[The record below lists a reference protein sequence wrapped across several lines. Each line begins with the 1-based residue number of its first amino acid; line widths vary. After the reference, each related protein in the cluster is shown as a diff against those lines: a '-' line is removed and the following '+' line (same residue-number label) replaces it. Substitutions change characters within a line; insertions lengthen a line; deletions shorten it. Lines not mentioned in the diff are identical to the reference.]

1 MGRSRDERT
10 KSEYL
15 ETIVNESERLARL
28 VDNVLDF
35 SKIEQGKKI
44 YRLRPTR
51 LEEVAG
57 SAVRAMQFPLAQQ
70 GFQLHLAVQED
81 MPELQAD
88 PDAIQQ
94 AILNLLT
101 NAMKYSGDAREIDLR
116 LCARNGDAV
125 IEVADHGLGLAPE
138 EQKRIFEKFYQ
149 RPFAREP
156 FDRGDG
162 AGADA
167 GGAYCQ
173 GPRRARGSGKRAGGR
188 QHLLRRDSDQ
198 ADSHG
203 GAGMTTV
210 LAIEDDPAI
219 LRGLSDNL
227 RFEGYDVITATDG
240 ETGYNMQRERKPD
253 LILLD
258 LMLPRM
264 SGFEFCRKLRGE
276 GIQTPVLMLT
286 ARSEEAD
293 RVLGLDLGAD
303 DYVAKPFSVR
313 ELMARVRALLRRS
326 QLGADG
332 TDALPDEL
340 RFGATE
346 IDFRSYE
353 ARRNGEP
360 VEMTRKEFAILR
372 YLASRAGEV
381 VSRDD
386 LLNQVW
392 GYDSY
397 PSSRTVDN
405 HVAGLRAKL
414 ERDASLPEHI
424 RTVHGVGYKFVL

>member
-1 MGRSRDERT
+1 
-10 KSEYL
+10 
-15 ETIVNESERLARL
+15 
-28 VDNVLDF
+28 
-35 SKIEQGKKI
+35 
-44 YRLRPTR
+44 
-51 LEEVAG
+51 
-57 SAVRAMQFPLAQQ
+57 
-70 GFQLHLAVQED
+70 
-81 MPELQAD
+81 
-88 PDAIQQ
+88 
-94 AILNLLT
+94 
-101 NAMKYSGDAREIDLR
+101 
-116 LCARNGDAV
+116 
-125 IEVADHGLGLAPE
+125 
-138 EQKRIFEKFYQ
+138 
-149 RPFAREP
+149 
-156 FDRGDG
+156 
-162 AGADA
+162 
-167 GGAYCQ
+167 
-173 GPRRARGSGKRAGGR
+173 
-188 QHLLRRDSDQ
+188 
-198 ADSHG
+198 
-203 GAGMTTV
+203 MTTV

-286 ARSEEAD
+286 ARSAEAD
-293 RVLGLDLGAD
+293 RVLALDLGAD
-303 DYVAKPFSVR
+303 DYMAKPFSVR

-326 QLGADG
+326 QPRADG
-332 TDALPDEL
+332 AALPDDL
-340 RFGATE
+340 RFDATE

-353 ARRNGEP
+353 ARRNGTP

-414 ERDASLPEHI
+414 ERDASQPEHI
-424 RTVHGVGYKFVL
+424 RTVHGVGYKFVP

>member
-1 MGRSRDERT
+1 
-10 KSEYL
+10 
-15 ETIVNESERLARL
+15 
-28 VDNVLDF
+28 
-35 SKIEQGKKI
+35 
-44 YRLRPTR
+44 
-51 LEEVAG
+51 
-57 SAVRAMQFPLAQQ
+57 
-70 GFQLHLAVQED
+70 
-81 MPELQAD
+81 
-88 PDAIQQ
+88 
-94 AILNLLT
+94 
-101 NAMKYSGDAREIDLR
+101 
-116 LCARNGDAV
+116 
-125 IEVADHGLGLAPE
+125 
-138 EQKRIFEKFYQ
+138 
-149 RPFAREP
+149 
-156 FDRGDG
+156 
-162 AGADA
+162 
-167 GGAYCQ
+167 
-173 GPRRARGSGKRAGGR
+173 
-188 QHLLRRDSDQ
+188 
-198 ADSHG
+198 
-203 GAGMTTV
+203 MTMV

-264 SGFEFCRKLRGE
+264 SGLEFCRKLRGE
-276 GIQTPVLMLT
+276 GIETPVLMLT

-326 QLGADG
+326 QLGTDG

-340 RFGATE
+340 RFGGTE

-353 ARRNGEP
+353 ARRNGAA
-360 VEMTRKEFAILR
+360 VQMTRKEFAILR

-392 GYDSY
+392 GYDAY

-424 RTVHGVGYKFVL
+424 RTVHGVGYKFVP